1 MNNFSFQSLLEE
13 VSKRCI
19 PTSGEVHE
27 ITECATKV
35 KQMIESFVVEH
46 NLQGMVKEIVY
57 GGSFA
62 KGTWLKNETDIDI
75 FIKFYDSIDYNKFEA
90 YGKQIGLLALQEFSP
105 YLRYA
110 DHPYVEAIVGG
121 IKVNIVPC
129 YDVSFGEWK
138 SAADRSPYHTNYI
151 INKLDSKEKN
161 EVRIL
166 KKFMK
171 SIKIYGAEISTEG
184 FSGYVCE
191 VLILKFGSFLST
203 INFFSDCS
211 SKKIV
216 IGIDDES
223 LTDSGDHFDRFDSF
237 IVILDPIDTNRNLGS
252 AISIRAASTLIKAS
266 RKFLCN
272 PTNRYFISEVEH
284 SIDSHFM
291 DQLSSFIL
299 IIKFQYTDRPS
310 DILWGQLK
318 KLMKS
323 IVKFSESYGFTIL
336 KPTCS
341 VDQEEKSCIIA
352 LLLESSTISPLFL
365 KKGPEIFRRSDLKK
379 FLEVNNAS
387 QLKWLDN
394 DSKTNCLLLRKHTSI
409 QEYLI
414 FVLNSNPGLIGIPK
428 GIKSDF
434 LKSYAIFTLSQIENF
449 DTHIKNAVSELLY
462 TDDRVF

>member
-1 MNNFSFQSLLEE
+1 MHDLSVQSILEE
-13 VSKRCI
+13 ISKRCI
-19 PTSGEVHE
+19 PTPGEIHE

-35 KQMIESFVVEH
+35 KQMIESFVVE
-46 NLQGMVKEIVY
+46 NELKGMVKEIVY

-75 FIKFYDSIDYNKFEA
+75 FIKFYDSIDYYQFET
-90 YGKQIGLLALQEFSP
+90 YGKQIGMRALQEFSP

-110 DHPYVEAIVGG
+110 DHPYVEAIVEG

-129 YDVSFGEWK
+129 YDVPFGEWK

-151 INKLDSKEKN
+151 INKLNSEQKN

-171 SIKIYGAEISTEG
+171 SIQIYGAEISTEG

-203 INFFSDCS
+203 VNFFADCS
-211 SKKIV
+211 SEKIV
-216 IGIDDES
+216 IGIDES
-223 LTDSGDHFDRFDSF
+223 VTLTGNHVGRFDSF

-252 AISIRAASTLIKAS
+252 AISIRAASTLIQSS

-272 PTNRYFISEVEH
+272 PGNRYFVSEVEH
-284 SIDSHFM
+284 PIDSHFK
-291 DQLSSFIL
+291 DQLSSSIL

-310 DILWGQLK
+310 DVLWGQLK
-318 KLMKS
+318 KLVKS

-336 KPTCS
+336 KSACS
-341 VDQEEKSCIIA
+341 IVQGEKSCIIA
-352 LLLESSTISPLFL
+352 LLLESTTISPLFL

-379 FLEVNNAS
+379 FLEVNNSS

-394 DSKTNCLLLRKHTSI
+394 NSKTNCLLFRKHTNI
-409 QEYLI
+409 QEYLS
-414 FVLNSNPGLIGIPK
+414 FVLKCNPGLIGIPK

-434 LKSYAIFTLSQIENF
+434 LKSHVIFTLSQIDNF